1 VAVQKVAGRRPIS
14 CLNLSCGLRFRD
26 VILWLKEGDGVDTGD
41 EGTTFGPY
49 RLIALLGRGGTGE
62 VWRGYDPAKD
72 GQIAVKVLPAGFA
85 GDRVFRDRFLR
96 EVRASAAL
104 TEPHVIPI
112 YDYGELDGRLFVSMK
127 LVEGRNLQGL
137 IANGPLPPARAVAII
152 DQVASALQAAHDV
165 GLVHGDVKPSN
176 ILVDQND
183 FAYLI
188 DFGLAP
194 SEAETGPTN
203 TDAPTTWAYMAP
215 ERFESGVAWASWD
228 VYALACVLYQSL
240 TGELP
245 FAGDTAQIVAAH
257 LLEPPPKPSRFG
269 IPAWMDEVIAT
280 GMAKTPG
287 GRYSRTTELTAAA
300 RIVVNAE
307 HVPHPP
313 AQEGLGAASDSSL
326 STQHPPD
333 SKLVTHYAAVYP
345 GSDVLRAYTAAEL
358 QLPLTGT
365 DGVIHHL
372 PFDALKNPTDVAVDA
387 AGTVYVADS
396 DHHEGGVFKLAAGA
410 STAVRLPFGRFRPFA
425 VAVDRFG
432 TVYTS
437 GNDAAGVARWL
448 QLAPGATRAVELTVP
463 GLRNAADLAVD
474 GAGDLLLIDWQNN
487 RVLKMRAHDLAVAQL
502 PFRGLKDICGLTADN
517 VGNIYVTADL
527 DGVQNDNNNWVFRLA
542 PGQTR
547 PTQLPFAGLNY
558 GQRLAVDADG
568 NIYAADNYAHR
579 VVKLTPDGATAAQ
592 LPFPHIQGANGVAVD
607 SHGNVYATD
616 PVNNRVLKLAIQ
628 TPR

>member
-1 VAVQKVAGRRPIS
+1 V
-14 CLNLSCGLRFRD
+14 D
-26 VILWLKEGDGVDTGD
+26 GDT
-41 EGTTFGPY
+41 EGTPFGPY
-49 RLIALLGRGGTGE
+49 RLIALLGRGGAGQ
-62 VWRGYDPAKD
+62 VWRAFDTIKYRA
-72 GQIAVKVLPAGFA
+72 IAVKIFSADYA
-85 GDRVFRDRFLR
+85 ADADFRARFMR
-96 EVRASAAL
+96 GARAVERL
-104 TEPHVIPI
+104 DEPHVIPI
-112 YDYGELDGRLFVSMK
+112 YDYGKLDDRLFVAMK
-127 LVEGRNLQGL
+127 LVARGNLHDL
-137 IANGPLPPARAVAII
+137 LLNGPLPPARAVAII

-194 SEAETGPTN
+194 GEGKTGPTN
-203 TDAPTTWAYMAP
+203 TVAPTTWAYMAP

-245 FAGDTAQIVAAH
+245 FVGDTAQIVAAQ

-269 IPAWMDEVIAT
+269 IPAAMDEVIAI

-300 RIVVNAE
+300 RAAVNAE
-307 HVPHPP
+307 HAPHPP
-313 AQEGLGAASDSSL
+313 AQEARGAASDSSL

-333 SKLVTHYAAVYP
+333 SKLVTRYAAVHP

-410 STAVRLPFGRFRPFA
+410 STAVRLPFGRFRPLA

-437 GNDAAGVARWL
+437 GNDAAGIARWL
-448 QLAPGATRAVELTVP
+448 QLAPGATRAVELPVP

-502 PFRGLKDICGLTADN
+502 PFRGLKDFRGLTVDS

-527 DGVQNDNNNWVFRLA
+527 DGVRNDNNNWVFRLM
-542 PGQTR
+542 PGETR
-547 PTQLPFAGLNY
+547 PTRLPFAGLNY
-558 GQRLAVDADG
+558 GQCVAVDAGG

-579 VVKLTPDGATAAQ
+579 VVKLTPDGATGAQ
-592 LPFPHIQGANGVAVD
+592 LPFPHLQGANGVAVD
-607 SHGNVYATD
+607 SYGNVYATD
-616 PVNNRVLKLAIQ
+616 PVNKRVLKLTI
-628 TPR
+628 